1 MPKKRIIYVGMYD
14 YSDDV
19 VNRFYS
25 LAAVNKMNYIIR
37 LLNENGYTVDIYS
50 LSNSKESTFKFSSEK
65 KVEIGRNALFLTPTF
80 GTSSKIGKAFR
91 IILSYCWLVI
101 KILCNTRTNDY
112 VLIYHT
118 LEGIVPLSI
127 VKRLKKLRYV
137 LEVEEIYSEIPNSNR
152 DNKQKELK
160 FIGNADKYIVV
171 SHLLKDKLP
180 LKDNMVIYGNYKFAN
195 DANVHITKNDKVNL
209 LFSGSLDSTRG
220 VFQAIEAMYFLPEEY
235 ILNISGVG
243 NKAAV
248 HLVQEK
254 IEELNTFRDK
264 VVCKYL
270 GKLDDNDYKLLLN
283 SSDLALNTQVEGEY
297 AQFLFPSKLL
307 SYMAYNIPI
316 VSTKGQS
323 IVESPFFKYIYF
335 TDDSSGKSI
344 AEVILSI
351 DLSKSVN
358 YHVILGELH
367 SQAVEELNKILS

>member
-1 MPKKRIIYVGMYD
+1 MRRKRIIYVGMYD

-25 LAAVNKMNYIIR
+25 LAAVNKMNYIIS

-50 LSNSKESTFKFSSEK
+50 LSNSKESTFKFSSEE
-65 KVEIGRNALFLTPTF
+65 KVEIGRNTLFLTPTF

-195 DANVHITKNDKVNL
+195 DVNVHITKNDKVNL

-243 NKAAV
+243 NEAAV

-323 IVESPFFKYIYF
+323 IVKSPFFKYIYF

-344 AEVILSI
+344 AEIILSI

>member
-118 LEGIVPLSI
+118 LEGIAPLSI

>member
-1 MPKKRIIYVGMYD
+1 MYD
-14 YSDDV
+14 YFDDV

-37 LLNENGYTVDIYS
+37 LLNENGYAVDIYS
-50 LSNSKESTFKFSSEK
+50 LSNSKESTFKFSSEE
-65 KVEIGRNALFLTPTF
+65 KVEIGRNTLFLTPTF

-152 DNKQKELK
+152 GNKQKELK

-195 DANVHITKNDKVNL
+195 DLNVHITKNDKVNL

-235 ILNISGVG
+235 LLNISGVG
-243 NKAAV
+243 NKATV

-254 IEELNTFRDK
+254 IEELNTFRNK

-270 GKLDDNDYKLLLN
+270 GKLDDSDYKLLLN